1 MTHYLGL
8 DLSLTCSGIAM
19 LTRDSDGTDLGLRWA
34 DIKPPNGIR
43 GAGRL
48 YALAQQFEDT
58 LCRLEDGA
66 CNQYGQHPDQVVACV
81 EGYSYASTGT
91 LAQLGEWGG
100 IVRLALYRH
109 GISFCVV
116 PPSTLKKATTGRGD
130 AKKPDMR
137 RCVNLLVS
145 GRYQLPATV
154 SDDIVDAIAL
164 AHFLATA
171 HRDPRRMQTL
181 AWDQI
186 REDGVTTKRSK
197 PLKTRGS

>member
-8 DLSLTCSGIAM
+8 DLSLTCSGMA
-19 LTRDSDGTDLGLRWA
+19 LLVHGSNGYELGLCWEE
-34 DIKPPNGIR
+34 IKPPNGIK

-48 YALAQQFEDT
+48 YALAHRFEEALDKLAAT
-58 LCRLEDGA
+58 AFLAYE
-66 CNQYGQHPDQVVACV
+66 GQPVRTVACI

-100 IVRLALYRH
+100 IVRLALYRR
-109 GISFCVV
+109 GIAFCVV

-137 RCVNLLVS
+137 RHVDAKH
-145 GRYQLPATV
+145 GPLPATV
-154 SDDIVDAIAL
+154 SDDIIDAIAL
-164 AHFLATA
+164 AHFLAA
-171 HRDPRRMQTL
+171 ACGEPQREKLL
-181 AWDQI
+181 AWDQK
-186 REDGVTTKRSK
+186 RENGATTRRSK